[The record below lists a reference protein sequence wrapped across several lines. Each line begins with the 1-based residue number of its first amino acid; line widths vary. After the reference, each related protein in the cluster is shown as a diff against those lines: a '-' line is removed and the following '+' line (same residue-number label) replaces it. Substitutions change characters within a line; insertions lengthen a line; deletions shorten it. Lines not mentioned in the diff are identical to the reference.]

1 MSLLHP
7 QISAATQ
14 EHIEKQLATIQAFSN
29 AAFGGLEKIVAL
41 NVATAK
47 QAFERISTTTE
58 QVLAVKA
65 PHELLT
71 HAKEQSAPQ
80 IERLLAYG
88 RELATISA
96 AFREEVLHLVSNA
109 QDHVAATPVVA
120 HQEVKPVTILTSE
133 PVATLAK
140 PSATTT
146 VKKVAPKAEPK
157 AEPKLAPK
165 APLNK
170 QLPLL
175 AEAEAK
181 PAKASKPS
189 AKVKA
194 KPASK
199 KEISSADK
207 PATNVVAKSKATS
220 VITSAT
226 TSAPKLTV
234 KQTVKP
240 VVVPASKDTVKPS
253 NTSTQT
259 KAKSPVKKIAVVAD
273 SDKPV
278 TAPAAVSASKSVTPH
293 VTTEK
298 AAPAISTAAKTE
310 ATSNAATVP
319 VKKSAVKFPAA
330 LTQSL
335 QGDKPAFPRTGNRP
349 AFKAKSSPA
358 TGAKKRVRQ

>member
-14 EHIEKQLATIQAFSN
+14 EHIEKQLATIQAFSS

-133 PVATLAK
+133 PVATPAK

-146 VKKVAPKAEPK
+146 VKKVAPK

-189 AKVKA
+189 AKVTA

-199 KEISSADK
+199 KEISGADK

>member
-14 EHIEKQLATIQAFSN
+14 EHIEKQLATIQAFSS

-133 PVATLAK
+133 PVATPAK

-146 VKKVAPKAEPK
+146 VK
-157 AEPKLAPK
+157 KLAPK

-189 AKVKA
+189 AKVTA

-199 KEISSADK
+199 KEISGADK

-310 ATSNAATVP
+310 ATSNATTVP